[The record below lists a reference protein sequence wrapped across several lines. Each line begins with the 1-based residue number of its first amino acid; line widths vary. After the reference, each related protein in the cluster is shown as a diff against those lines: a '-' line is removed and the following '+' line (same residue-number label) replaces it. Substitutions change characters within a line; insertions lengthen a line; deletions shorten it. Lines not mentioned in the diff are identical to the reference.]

1 METEKV
7 IEGRIE
13 ELKWK
18 SLPPFDRLVQNKE
31 SLQTNKFNTKE
42 RLKELN
48 WYLLSSNV
56 LIIMMSIGVVVS
68 MFLEEVSL
76 ELVWFF
82 IFALALLLAQ
92 RLELNYRLSN
102 LNEVKF
108 LKKLRKEIK

>member
-18 SLPPFDRLVQNKE
+18 SLPPFERLVQNKE
-31 SLQTNKFNTKE
+31 NLQNNKFNTKE
-42 RLKELN
+42 RLKELS

-56 LIIMMSIGVVVS
+56 LIIMMSIGVAVS
-68 MFLEEVSL
+68 VFLQQVGLEV
-76 ELVWFF
+76 VWFF
-82 IFALALLLAQ
+82 VFALALLLAQ
-92 RLELNYRLSN
+92 RLELSYRLSN

-108 LKKLRKEIK
+108 LKKLRKDIK

>member
-18 SLPPFDRLVQNKE
+18 SLPPFERLVQNKE
-31 SLQTNKFNTKE
+31 SVQNNKFNTKE

-56 LIIMMSIGVVVS
+56 LIIMMSLGVAVS
-68 MFLEEVSL
+68 VFLQQVGLEV
-76 ELVWFF
+76 VWFF
-82 IFALALLLAQ
+82 VFALALLLAQ
-92 RLELNYRLSN
+92 RLELSYRLSN

-108 LKKLRKEIK
+108 LKKLRKDIK